1 MGSIPGWGRTPG
13 LGNSNLT
20 PIFSP
25 GECHGQRSLA
35 GYSPWGCKESDTTE
49 HAHTGTRARPR
60 KHLTSAGRSHEL
72 LVRTEL
78 TRGFW
83 ESEAEN
89 LSSALLHPLL
99 QDLLLL
105 TLESC
110 RGCSKLLLLRGGALR
125 GQLRVWQSD
134 GWNHNYEDQEH
145 KSWAQ
150 KAMRASCPYFCPWM
164 WLHQFTLVS
173 TLGKSEK
180 LSGGWQITWTLPKR
194 N

>member
-1 MGSIPGWGRTPG
+1 MPWTEEPGRLQPMG
-13 LGNSNLT
+13 L
-20 PIFSP
+20 
-25 GECHGQRSLA
+25 QRVRHD
-35 GYSPWGCKESDTTE
+35 W
-49 HAHTGTRARPR
+49 AHTHMHKSTSQEASHKRRALSRAVGEDGADAR
-60 KHLTSAGRSHEL
+60 FL
-72 LVRTEL
+72 
-78 TRGFW
+78 
-83 ESEAEN
+83 ES
-89 LSSALLHPLL
+89 LKQKTCPLL
-99 QDLLLL
+99 FCIPSFRTHKCLLLL